1 MIPVLFIEEHLCS
14 GVHVIGAMENRALR
28 GPSTGSKSLRRQ
40 QIYVKRFQYRFQWRY
55 SFEIMKRRP
64 TITDVA
70 AAAGVSVATV
80 SKAVN
85 GRYGVAAE
93 TVDRVLQVVADL
105 GYESSLIASSMRSR
119 TTGVIGVLVAD
130 FEPFSAEVLKG
141 VGQALRDSR
150 YDLLAYSG
158 THGTADG
165 WERRSLSRLSGT
177 LIDGAIMV
185 TPTVVNVGAEVPL
198 VAIDPH
204 TGPADLPTVECDS
217 FGGALQATRYLI
229 ELGHTRIGFIAG
241 RPDLRSSIARDAG
254 YRRALTDAGIPLDP
268 ALIGSG
274 SYRQDAVRLAAL
286 EMLRRPDRPTAVF
299 AANDISGLEIVRVA
313 SELGLDVPRDLSVI
327 GFDDVPEAS
336 TATLALSTVRQP
348 MQVLGAEA
356 ARMLLD
362 LMDGN
367 TPSVTHV
374 KLPTR
379 LIPRETT
386 APPA

>member
-1 MIPVLFIEEHLCS
+1 MD
-14 GVHVIGAMENRALR
+14 
-28 GPSTGSKSLRRQ
+28 
-40 QIYVKRFQYRFQWRY
+40 
-55 SFEIMKRRP
+55 RRP
-64 TITDVA
+64 TIMDVA

-85 GRYGVAAE
+85 GRYGVAPE
-93 TVDRVLQVVADL
+93 TVDRVLAVVAEL

-130 FEPFSAEVLKG
+130 FEPFSAEILKG

-158 THGTADG
+158 SHGTAEG

-177 LIDGAIMV
+177 LIDGAIIV
-185 TPTVVNVGAEVPL
+185 TPTVVNVGTEVPV

-217 FGGALQATRYLI
+217 FGGALQATRHLL

-241 RPDLRSSIARDAG
+241 RTDLRSSIARDAG
-254 YRRALTDAGIPLDP
+254 YRRALADAGLPLDP
-268 ALIGSG
+268 ALVGSG
-274 SYRQDAVRLAAL
+274 SYRRDAVRVAAL
-286 EMLRRPDRPTAVF
+286 EMLSRFERPTAIF
-299 AANDISGLEIVRVA
+299 AANDISALEIVKVA
-313 SELGLDVPRDLSVI
+313 AELGLDVPQDLSII

-336 TATLALSTVRQP
+336 TASPALSTVRQP
-348 MQVLGAEA
+348 MQTLGAEA
-356 ARMLLD
+356 ARMLLS
-362 LMDGN
+362 LMQGD
-367 TPSVTHV
+367 TPKTTHL

-379 LIPRETT
+379 LVPRATT
-386 APPA
+386 SPPL

>member
-1 MIPVLFIEEHLCS
+1 
-14 GVHVIGAMENRALR
+14 ME
-28 GPSTGSKSLRRQ
+28 
-40 QIYVKRFQYRFQWRY
+40 
-55 SFEIMKRRP
+55 RRP
-64 TITDVA
+64 TIMDVA

-93 TVDRVLQVVADL
+93 TVDRVLAVVKDL

-130 FEPFSAEVLKG
+130 FEPFSAEILKG
-141 VGQALRDSR
+141 VGQALRDSHF
-150 YDLLAYSG
+150 DLLAYSG
-158 THGTADG
+158 SHGSAEG

-177 LIDGAIMV
+177 LIDGAIIV
-185 TPTVVNVGAEVPL
+185 TPTVVKVGAEVPI

-229 ELGHTRIGFIAG
+229 ELGHSRIGFIAG
-241 RPDLRSSIARDAG
+241 RTDLRSSIARDAG
-254 YRRALTDAGIPLDP
+254 YRRALADARLPLDP
-268 ALIGSG
+268 GLIGAG
-274 SYRQDAVRLAAL
+274 SYRQDAVRVAAL
-286 EMLRRPDRPTAVF
+286 EMLGRKARPTAIF
-299 AANDISGLEIVRVA
+299 AANDISALEIVKVA
-313 SELGLDVPRDLSVI
+313 AELGLDVPHDLSII

-336 TATLALSTVRQP
+336 AASPALTTVRQP
-348 MQVLGAEA
+348 MQTLGAEA
-356 ARMLLD
+356 ARMLLS
-362 LMDGN
+362 LMRGDS
-367 TPSVTHV
+367 PKVTHL

-379 LIPRETT
+379 LVPRATT

>member
-1 MIPVLFIEEHLCS
+1 
-14 GVHVIGAMENRALR
+14 
-28 GPSTGSKSLRRQ
+28 
-40 QIYVKRFQYRFQWRY
+40 
-55 SFEIMKRRP
+55 MKRRP
-64 TITDVA
+64 TIHDVA
-70 AAAGVSVATV
+70 ASAGVSVSTV

-85 GRYGVAAE
+85 GRYGVASE
-93 TVDRVLQVVADL
+93 TVDRVLAVVAEL

-130 FEPFSAEVLKG
+130 FEPFSAEILKG

-158 THGTADG
+158 SHGAAEG

-185 TPTVVNVGAEVPL
+185 TPTVINAGTEVPV

-229 ELGHTRIGFIAG
+229 ELGHSRIGFIAG
-241 RPDLRSSIARDAG
+241 RRDLRSSIARDAG
-254 YRRALTDAGIPLDP
+254 YRKALTDAGLPVDP
-268 ALIGSG
+268 ELVGSG
-274 SYRQDAVRLAAL
+274 SYRQDAVRIAAL
-286 EMLRRPDRPTAVF
+286 DMLGHPDRPTAIF
-299 AANDISGLEIVRVA
+299 AANDISAIEIVKVA
-313 SELGLDVPRDLSVI
+313 AELGLDVPHDLSVI

-336 TATLALSTVRQP
+336 KAVPALSTVRQP
-348 MQVLGAEA
+348 MQTLGAEA
-356 ARMLLD
+356 VRLLLS
-362 LMDGN
+362 LMRGESPE
-367 TPSVTHV
+367 TTHLT
-374 KLPTR
+374 LPTR
-379 LIPRETT
+379 LVPRATT